1 MVETGH
7 KPGRAELYLDTHKK
21 EDGSHVNEVA
31 KEICEYENG
40 GKEYPFLVVYEE
52 THRKKNKDGT
62 SGDWVEPRARIAYE
76 EFKKSIEELVKKHM
90 PQVFHDEEDKE
101 SDDN

>member
-1 MVETGH
+1 MPLIFSTKATKVLKTEEIDRSEDLKKMVETGH

-52 THRKKNKDGT
+52 MHRKKNKDGT
-62 SGDWVEPRARIAYE
+62 RGDWVEPHARIAYE
-76 EFKKSIEELVKKHM
+76 
-90 PQVFHDEEDKE
+90 
-101 SDDN
+101 

>member
-1 MVETGH
+1 MVEIKH

-21 EDGSHVNEVA
+21 EDGSHDNKVA

-40 GKEYPFLVVYEE
+40 GKECPFLVVYEE
-52 THRKKNKDGT
+52 MCRKKNNNGT
-62 SGDWVEPRARIAYE
+62 RGDWVEPRARIVYE
-76 EFKKSIEELVKKHM
+76 EFKRNIEELVKKHM
-90 PQVFHDEEDKE
+90 PQVFHEEEDKE